1 MKLMHKFAEMTP
13 DTPARPRVEQVQIRD
28 EVFFVVD
35 RQHRIGRRG
44 IGNIRVKRRL
54 LHGRSRSRSSSIQ
67 FAFGRGILMTAKP
80 RSPLCSNERTSP
92 VRVVSRSRGRA
103 LRLATQLTG

>member
-1 MKLMHKFAEMTP
+1 
-13 DTPARPRVEQVQIRD
+13 
-28 EVFFVVD
+28 VFFVVD

-44 IGNIRVKRRL
+44 IGDIGINRL